1 MDILQKTDAFRAELS
16 ELASLAGKNSI
27 KQLAKINAEIEAAE
41 LKKKELEEELADFTA
56 KMNSIIENYS
66 DLNITKEYIESKLS
80 EGVSAVKETIKR
92 IPKDEKI
99 RGLIN
104 ILKKKK
110 VATFA
115 QLATFYRETMSANL
129 GSTDSLK
136 TQGLL
141 TDKCVG
147 EVDGTNKRAGKP
159 LFQNELLKH
168 LETMQ

>member
-1 MDILQKTDAFRAELS
+1 MDIIQKVALLEAELK
-16 ELASLAGKNSI
+16 ELAGLAGKNSL
-27 KQLAKINAEIEAAE
+27 KQLSKINAEIAAAE
-41 LKKKELEEELADFTA
+41 LKKKELEEELAEFTN
-56 KMNSIIENYS
+56 KLNSILENYS

-80 EGVSAVKETIKR
+80 EGVSAAKETIKR

-99 RGLIN
+99 KGLIS
-104 ILKKKK
+104 ILKNKK

-115 QLATFYRETMSANL
+115 QLSTFYRESMNANL

-136 TQGLL
+136 AQGLL

-147 EVDGTNKRAGKP
+147 EVEGTNKRAGKP

-168 LETMQ
+168 LESLK

>member
-1 MDILQKTDAFRAELS
+1 MDIIKQVASLEAELK
-16 ELASLAGKNSI
+16 ELALLAGKNSL
-27 KQLAKINAEIEAAE
+27 KQLSKINAEIEAAE
-41 LKKKELEEELADFTA
+41 LKKKKLKDELAEFTE

-80 EGVSAVKETIKR
+80 EGVSTAKETIKR
-92 IPKDEKI
+92 IPKNEKI
-99 RGLIN
+99 KGLIN

-115 QLATFYRETMSANL
+115 QLSSFYRETMTANL

-136 TQGLL
+136 AQGLL

-147 EVDGTNKRAGKP
+147 EVEGTNKRAGKP

-168 LETMQ
+168 LESLK

>member
-56 KMNSIIENYS
+56 KMNSIIENNS